1 MEYTEEQNDLFEERE
16 DLAKQLR
23 KLQCEYEERI
33 DEVDENYLPG
43 LNELRSRLSNISSKL
58 HKSGIP
64 AEDC

>member
-1 MEYTEEQNDLFEERE
+1 MEYTEEQKELFDERE
-16 DLAKQLR
+16 DLAEQLR

-43 LNELRSRLSNISSKL
+43 LNEFRSRLSKISAKL
-58 HKSGIP
+58 HVSGVP